1 MIAGGGAAGL
11 MCAARLIG
19 GGITPLILEAGARV
33 GKKIL
38 VSGNGR
44 CNLSNANVSAEK
56 YNVPE
61 FAAPVLRKYPFEAV
75 IEQWKKL
82 GLITRTD
89 EQGRVF
95 PHSNYAGSVLNIL
108 LGAVCGAKVLTNC
121 PVKSIKKQ
129 GNSFK
134 IEHKHGT
141 VYAENVV
148 LACGSGAGGGV
159 ASYGLLSGLGHKVTP
174 LTPAVTY
181 LKTDAFKGLKGVRA
195 KVYAKIHTKCGTIG
209 DRGEILFRD
218 DGVSGILAFWLSS
231 FLARNNCAGELE
243 IDFAPDMSRE
253 EIFRE
258 YGGRQELLC
267 GLLHKALA
275 DKLLREGGL
284 ELVKSC
290 KANVTL
296 ADKDNQVVCGG
307 ADISQFDCNMRSLLH
322 KNLYCVG
329 EMLDVD
335 GECGGY
341 NLHWAWV
348 SGMAAADDIIRGRQ

>member
-1 MIAGGGAAGL
+1 M
-11 MCAARLIG
+11 
-19 GGITPLILEAGARV
+19 
-33 GKKIL
+33 
-38 VSGNGR
+38 
-44 CNLSNANVSAEK
+44 
-56 YNVPE
+56 
-61 FAAPVLRKYPFEAV
+61 
-75 IEQWKKL
+75 
-82 GLITRTD
+82 
-89 EQGRVF
+89 
-95 PHSNYAGSVLNIL
+95 
-108 LGAVCGAKVLTNC
+108 
-121 PVKSIKKQ
+121 
-129 GNSFK
+129 
-134 IEHKHGT
+134 
-141 VYAENVV
+141 
-148 LACGSGAGGGV
+148 
-159 ASYGLLSGLGHKVTP
+159 
-174 LTPAVTY
+174 
-181 LKTDAFKGLKGVRA
+181 
-195 KVYAKIHTKCGTIG
+195 
-209 DRGEILFRD
+209 FRD

-258 YGGRQELLC
+258 YGGRQGLLC